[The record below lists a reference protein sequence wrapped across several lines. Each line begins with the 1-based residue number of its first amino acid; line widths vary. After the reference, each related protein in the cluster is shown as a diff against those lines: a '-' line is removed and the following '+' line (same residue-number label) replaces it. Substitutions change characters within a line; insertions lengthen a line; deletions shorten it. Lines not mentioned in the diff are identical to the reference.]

1 MTTRYLAFSS
11 LCALLAGCAT
21 APVSTADTANA
32 PTGYRFSDAN
42 HPNTVSAASPQA
54 IYNATHGVWLWGP
67 SITDGMRR
75 GG

>member
-1 MTTRYLAFSS
+1 MISRYLALGSVGV
-11 LCALLAGCAT
+11 LLAGCAT

-32 PTGYRFSDAN
+32 PVGYRFYDAN
-42 HPNTVSAASPQA
+42 HPNAVTAASPQA

-67 SITDGMRR
+67 SINDSMRR